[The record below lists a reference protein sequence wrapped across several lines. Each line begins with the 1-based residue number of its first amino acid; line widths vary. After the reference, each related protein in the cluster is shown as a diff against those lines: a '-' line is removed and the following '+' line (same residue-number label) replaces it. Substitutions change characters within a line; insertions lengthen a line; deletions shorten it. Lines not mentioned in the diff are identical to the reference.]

1 MNESLLHRIAINRTG
16 QPLKQF
22 ARMKHNNAGAGAQN
36 KNENKILDAISVGE
50 LSSQIE
56 NTDKNNLETIPR
68 KTTLKL
74 VSMALDVHFSFRV
87 AKGEAENYMGAM
99 RQVLSRTR
107 KKAKRKRM
115 ILDEFKMLHVSTDET
130 HGEYDIVTLVRSKT
144 LSPHE
149 ESVFDELMA
158 VMAKTEKK

>member
-16 QPLKQF
+16 KPLKQF
-22 ARMKHNNAGAGAQN
+22 VRPFKQG
-36 KNENKILDAISVGE
+36 KIQEINMLDASSVGE

-68 KTTLKL
+68 RTTLKL
-74 VSMALDVHFSFRV
+74 VSTPLDTNYVFKV

-130 HGEYDIVTLVRSKT
+130 NPEYDEVTLVRSKT